1 MSLLTHLP
9 DRERLH
15 WKFALLHHRPPDLP
29 DRYMAHFV
37 LGALQQEALR
47 GDPTMPDHWETAV
60 LAWRSR
66 GFRPESFL
74 LLHQA
79 VTDLARWGYQVAVA
93 PPASAPAGSVP
104 AGSAPAGTASAHAA
118 SAPAPA
124 ASAPAPAASAP
135 APAASAPAPARR
147 TPRAYR
153 SWGGRPGPGPYCLDP
168 AQWAGRGDWVA
179 SAIREIVLDVMQER
193 DAAGTAALSGPE

>member
-47 GDPTMPDHWETAV
+47 GDPTMSDHWETAV

-79 VTDLARWGYQVAVA
+79 VTDLARWGYQVPVP
-93 PPASAPAGSVP
+93 PPASAPPGSVP
-104 AGSAPAGTASAHAA
+104 AGSAPPGTASAPAD
-118 SAPAPA
+118 SAPA
-124 ASAPAPAASAP
+124 S
-135 APAASAPAPARR
+135 AASAPAPARR

-168 AQWAGRGDWVA
+168 VQWAGRGDWVA

>member
-1 MSLLTHLP
+1 MSLLIHLP

-79 VTDLARWGYQVAVA
+79 VTDLARWGYQVPVA
-93 PPASAPAGSVP
+93 PPASAPPGSVP
-104 AGSAPAGTASAHAA
+104 VGSAPPASAPPASAPTASAQPGSVPVGA
-118 SAPAPA
+118 APAPA
-124 ASAPAPAASAP
+124 ASAPV
-135 APAASAPAPARR
+135 PARR

-193 DAAGTAALSGPE
+193 DTAGTAAPPRPE